1 MLKLDIKHRVKIIR
15 LHFLDIKLCFI
26 IPYCK
31 DKALNLSIIYIKII
45 INKDSSSLT
54 CNRKTSFI
62 ILYHLINFFNCF
74 EIISMLIIENNI
86 RNKNLYVKN
95 NF

>member
-1 MLKLDIKHRVKIIR
+1 MLKLHIKHRVKIIR

-54 CNRKTSFI
+54 FNKKTSFI
-62 ILYHLINFFNCF
+62 ILYHLINCSNCF
-74 EIISMLIIENNI
+74 EISMLIIDNNI
-86 RNKNLYVKN
+86 RNKNLYAKN